1 MIKIYDAN
9 AHEGIINKAII
20 ATMQRLDID
29 ENDIDMEV
37 TLVTEQE
44 ITLLNKEKRD
54 IDAVTDVLS
63 FQNIADISLPL
74 NKENYP
80 LDINGEDD
88 SIIIG
93 EIFICE
99 KKATMQA
106 EEYGH
111 SLEREIAFLTCHG
124 TLHLLGFDHDE
135 EDEQMNSITE
145 EILTTIGLSVE
156 QSIEVATDF
165 KSGFVAV
172 MGRPNAGKST
182 LVNTIVGEKVA
193 IVSWKPQ
200 TTRDKIMGIYNEKN
214 YQIIFLDTPG
224 LHTPKNN
231 LGKIMMKTASSAME
245 GVDCI
250 IYVIDCEKG
259 YNDRDKLNI
268 VSYLNAG
275 HNVIAAVNK
284 IDHVTQEKV
293 FEILTELNKLQNLS
307 ATVPISALR
316 NKNIAPLITEIK
328 KLLTDHI
335 KYYPEDQYTDKNMRF
350 MTSEIIRE
358 KTLRLL
364 DQEVPYGIGVE
375 VREYKYLEDKKIIE
389 INADIICEKAAH
401 KPIILGKGG
410 SMIKKIGTYA
420 RQDLEEMTGEKIFL
434 TLFVRVKEDWRE
446 SDSMLKDLG
455 YNK

>member
-9 AHEGIINKAII
+9 THEGIVNKAIN
-20 ATMQRLDID
+20 ATMQKLNIAKA
-29 ENDIDMEV
+29 DIDMEITFV
-37 TLVTEQE
+37 SEQE
-44 ITLLNKEKRD
+44 ITALNKEKRN
-54 IDAVTDVLS
+54 IDSVTDVLS
-63 FQNIADISLPL
+63 FQNIADIKLPL
-74 NKENYP
+74 NKADYP

-93 EIFICE
+93 EVFICE
-99 KKATMQA
+99 KKAIEQA

-135 EDEQMNSITE
+135 EEEQMNGITE
-145 EILTTIGLSVE
+145 EILSSIGLSVLSSE
-156 QSIEVATDF
+156 EIESDF

-172 MGRPNAGKST
+172 VGRANAGKST

-224 LHTPKNN
+224 LHTPKNS
-231 LGKIMMKTASSAME
+231 LGKIMMKTASAAME

-250 IYVIDCEKG
+250 VYVIDCEKG

-275 HNVIAAVNK
+275 QKVIAAVNK

-293 FEILTELNKLQNLS
+293 FEILSELNKLQNLS

-316 NKNIAPLITEIK
+316 NKNITPLVTEIK

-335 KYYPEDQYTDKNMRF
+335 KYYPDDQYTDKNMRF
-350 MTSEIIRE
+350 MAAEIIRE

-375 VREYKYLEDKKIIE
+375 VREYKFVEGKNIIE

-420 RQDLEEMTGEKIFL
+420 RQDLEAMTGEKIFL
-434 TLFVRVKEDWRE
+434 TLFVKVKEDWRE